1 MRHKIIKWFKFKLQI
16 IFRNE
21 RDFKDIIL
29 FDFSNFNLIIYTI
42 LFFFIIFSFSFFL
55 STTILKKWFDP
66 RYAEQK
72 ANEQIIDLSTSIDSL
87 ISSVEVKDQFIENI
101 MVIISGEENRKLE
114 LEIEEESS
122 LGNDIKSSYA
132 AVDSFFRKEFEKN
145 INYSEIN
152 DYLSYDE
159 NIFLKL
165 ISPVSS
171 GIVSSVYNPSQKHF
185 GVDYVCKKDEPVKS
199 VFDGIVILSS
209 WTKDNGFVISIVH
222 PNNIISMYKH
232 NSKIFVQPGQSVKT
246 GDVIS
251 IIGDTGE
258 LSSGPHLHFELWL
271 DGKSINPLE
280 FILM

>member
-87 ISSVEVKDQFIENI
+87 ISSVEVKGQFIENI

-122 LGNDIKSSYA
+122 LGNDIKSSY
-132 AVDSFFRKEFEKN
+132 V
-145 INYSEIN
+145 
-152 DYLSYDE
+152 L
-159 NIFLKL
+159 
-165 ISPVSS
+165 
-171 GIVSSVYNPSQKHF
+171 
-185 GVDYVCKKDEPVKS
+185 
-199 VFDGIVILSS
+199 
-209 WTKDNGFVISIVH
+209 
-222 PNNIISMYKH
+222 
-232 NSKIFVQPGQSVKT
+232 
-246 GDVIS
+246 
-251 IIGDTGE
+251 
-258 LSSGPHLHFELWL
+258 
-271 DGKSINPLE
+271 
-280 FILM
+280 

>member
-1 MRHKIIKWFKFKLQI
+1 M
-16 IFRNE
+16 
-21 RDFKDIIL
+21 
-29 FDFSNFNLIIYTI
+29 
-42 LFFFIIFSFSFFL
+42 
-55 STTILKKWFDP
+55 
-66 RYAEQK
+66 
-72 ANEQIIDLSTSIDSL
+72 STSIDSL

-114 LEIEEESS
+114 LEIEEESI
-122 LGNDIKSSYA
+122 LGNDIKSNYA

-152 DYLSYDE
+152 DFSSYDE
-159 NIFLKL
+159 NIFLNL

-199 VFDGIVILSS
+199 VFDGIVIFSS

-271 DGKSINPLE
+271 DGKSINPSE
-280 FILM
+280 FISL